1 VILVAIGIY
10 LVIKSRDVAAFLFKD
25 EDE

>member
-1 VILVAIGIY
+1 LVAIGIY